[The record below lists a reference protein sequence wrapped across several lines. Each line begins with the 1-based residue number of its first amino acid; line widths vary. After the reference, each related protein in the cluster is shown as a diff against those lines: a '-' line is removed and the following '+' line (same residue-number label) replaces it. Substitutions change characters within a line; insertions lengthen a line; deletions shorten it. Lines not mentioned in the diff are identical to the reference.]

1 MTSFFVVK
9 VLDATTYP
17 SCLNEYLDL
26 TPRNFSEL
34 EDPWILVG
42 FISHPLIF
50 KSLTLMNVE
59 KLWLLDH

>member
-34 EDPWILVG
+34 EDP
-42 FISHPLIF
+42 
-50 KSLTLMNVE
+50 
-59 KLWLLDH
+59 